1 MSALLT
7 SAIIAKETLLNFEN
21 NLVLARNVDWSYND
35 KFGNGDDQL
44 GNTYTLRKP
53 INVVAQDN
61 NMAWVAGNSSVTEN
75 KVTLVIDRTLTVPMS
90 FSEGDLALKIERFS
104 DRFIKK
110 ATATIAAKLDLAI
123 AGAIVNSTVGAS
135 SATSGLDTNG
145 LGPTGPGV
153 ANAAG
158 YAIGAYGT
166 ALTTDTLSYAK
177 KVLQDRGCPDD
188 GEVYAVLSTSAH
200 RNLVLAQA
208 TIFNALTKIDD
219 NYRKGYIGNWD
230 GLEISYSQSL
240 VNHTNGA
247 QATLAVSAGSA
258 ASGWAETGTLTVT
271 ATTGAIKAGDVFQFP
286 GRYIVN
292 PLTKEVTDVPF
303 QVQALADYAI
313 GVTSVVVAPAP
324 IHGGAYQN
332 VSASV
337 NSVTAQLTGASL
349 PGAAVV
355 GSAAVGLSGIE
366 SLVFHKSAIAVASPA
381 FSKPKKAVEMAEIIE
396 NDEIDGFRIRFIRDY
411 DSIGAS
417 GSFGGGVG
425 VGGPGSVNRFD
436 AMYGV
441 KVANNEWIVRV
452 RS

>member
-1 MSALLT
+1 MASLIT
-7 SAIIAKETLLNFEN
+7 SAIIAKETLLSFEN

-35 KFGNGDDQL
+35 KFGNGDDQI
-44 GNTYTLRKP
+44 GNTYSLRKP
-53 INVVAQDN
+53 INVIAQNN
-61 NMAWVAGNSSVTEN
+61 NMAWVAANASITEN

-104 DRFIKK
+104 DRYIKK
-110 ATATIAAKLDLAI
+110 ATASIAAQLDMAI
-123 AGAIVNSTVGAS
+123 AGAIVNSTVGAA
-135 SATSGLDTNG
+135 SADSGLDAAG
-145 LGPTGPGV
+145 LGPTGAGV

-158 YAIGAYGT
+158 YAVGAYGT
-166 ALTTDTLSYAK
+166 ALTTDTLSFAK

-188 GEVYAVLSTSAH
+188 GDVYAVLSTSAH
-200 RNLVLAQA
+200 RSLVLAQA
-208 TIFNALTKIDD
+208 TIFNSLTKIDD

-230 GLEISYSQSL
+230 GLEVSYSQSL
-240 VNHTNGA
+240 VSHTNGA
-247 QATLAVSAGSA
+247 QPTLAVSAGSA

-271 ATTGAIKAGDVFQFP
+271 ATTGAIKAGDIFQFP
-286 GRYIVN
+286 GRYVVN
-292 PLTKEVTDVPF
+292 PLTKQVTDLPF
-303 QVQALADYAI
+303 QVQVLADYAI
-313 GVTSVVVAPAP
+313 GATSVAVSPAP

-337 NSVTAQLTGASL
+337 NTVTAQLTGSTL
-349 PGAAVV
+349 PGVAAN
-355 GSAAVGLSGIE
+355 GATAINLSGIE
-366 SLVFHKSAIAVASPA
+366 SLVFHKSAICVASPA

-436 AMYGV
+436 SMYGI